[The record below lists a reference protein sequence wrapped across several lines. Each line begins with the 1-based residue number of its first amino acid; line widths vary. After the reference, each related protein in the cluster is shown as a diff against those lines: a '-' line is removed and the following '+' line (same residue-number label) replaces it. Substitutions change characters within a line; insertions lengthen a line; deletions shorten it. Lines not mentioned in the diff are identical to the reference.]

1 MNEFFLN
8 KLETMLDKDRLSH
21 SIGVCETAKKL
32 AEINNADVKKAEIAG
47 LIHDCAKCFSDE
59 KLIEIAKKN
68 GIEIDD
74 VSRAQPNLLHGPVGA
89 IIAKEEFLVDDEETL
104 NSIKYHT
111 TGCENMSLLDK
122 IIYLADYIEPNR
134 HFPNVYDIRRAAY
147 KNIDEGLMLALNNTI
162 EFVIKRGLLID
173 IKTIKARNSL
183 IIDCI

>member
-8 KLETMLDKDRLSH
+8 KLETMLDKDRLNH

-32 AEINNADVKKAEIAG
+32 AKINNADVKKAEIAG
-47 LIHDCAKCFSDE
+47 LVHDCAKCFSDE
-59 KLIEIAKKN
+59 KLIEIAQKN
-68 GIEIDD
+68 DIEIDD
-74 VSRAQPNLLHGPVGA
+74 VSSIQPNLLHGPVGA
-89 IIAKEEFLVDDEETL
+89 CIAKEEFLIDDEEIL

-111 TGCENMSLLDK
+111 TGWENMSVLDK

-134 HFPNVYDIRRAAY
+134 DFPKIYDIRRAAY
-147 KNIDEGLMLALNNTI
+147 DNIDEGLLLALNNSI

-183 IIDCI
+183 IISR